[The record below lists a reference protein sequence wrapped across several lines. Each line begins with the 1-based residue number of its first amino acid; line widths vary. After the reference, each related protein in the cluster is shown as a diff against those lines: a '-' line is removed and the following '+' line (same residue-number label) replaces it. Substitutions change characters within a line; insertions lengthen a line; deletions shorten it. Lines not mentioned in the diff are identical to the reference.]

1 VVAIPGDIKRTDSA
15 LVDDSNTSYV
25 SQNVMQSLV
34 GLEPGSTSKIIDVLA
49 ESHTISADKLTYT
62 FKIRSGVKFHDGTD
76 LTADAVVYNYN
87 RWLNFPKPLQAYS
100 YYAGAVF
107 GGYGADANVA
117 FPPATPG
124 LSHLPQSARDA
135 CDPLLND
142 LPADAR
148 IGQPSARP
156 DLPMLR
162 RFARCMRGQPQM
174 ADWPDPDGNGTF
186 HLPAD
191 LVGKN
196 GPRQA
201 QFLAARTACARFN
214 PSGQL
219 QLAGR

>member
-1 VVAIPGDIKRTDSA
+1 MRVAILA
-15 LVDDSNTSYV
+15 FAF
-25 SQNVMQSLV
+25 
-34 GLEPGSTSKIIDVLA
+34 GLAGTTACTGGGSPAAS
-49 ESHTISADKLTYT
+49 
-62 FKIRSGVKFHDGTD
+62 SGRNQTQ
-76 LTADAVVYNYN
+76 LEAYNLFQ
-87 RWLNFPKPLQAYS
+87 R
-100 YYAGAVF
+100 YAQCAREHGAPDWPDPI
-107 GGYGADANVA
+107 YGADGNVD
-117 FPPATPG
+117 FPPDTPG

-135 CDPLLND
+135 CDPILND
-142 LPADAR
+142 LPANAR

-156 DLPMLR
+156 DFPMLR
-162 RFARCMRGQPQM
+162 RFANCMRGQPQM

>member
-1 VVAIPGDIKRTDSA
+1 VRLAFLALAFGFAGTAACSGGGSPAAIPGRNQT
-15 LVDDSNTSYV
+15 
-25 SQNVMQSLV
+25 Q
-34 GLEPGSTSKIIDVLA
+34 
-49 ESHTISADKLTYT
+49 
-62 FKIRSGVKFHDGTD
+62 
-76 LTADAVVYNYN
+76 LTAYHLFL
-87 RWLNFPKPLQAYS
+87 R
-100 YYAGAVF
+100 YAQCAREHGAPDWPDPI
-107 GGYGADANVA
+107 YGADGNVDFPAN
-117 FPPATPG
+117 TPG

-135 CDPLLND
+135 CDPILND
-142 LPADAR
+142 LPANAR

-162 RFARCMRGQPQM
+162 RFAQCMRGQPQL

-186 HLPAD
+186 RLPAD

-219 QLAGR
+219 QLAGQ